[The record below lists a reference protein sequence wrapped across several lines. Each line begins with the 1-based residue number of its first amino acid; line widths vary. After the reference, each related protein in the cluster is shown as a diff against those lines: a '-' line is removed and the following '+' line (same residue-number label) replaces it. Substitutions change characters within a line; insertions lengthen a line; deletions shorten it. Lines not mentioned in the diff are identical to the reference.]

1 MSYDKFGTFMFSLAD
16 SPRHFWW
23 YHLFCWLLSAA
34 GVICILVAHE
44 HYTVDVI
51 VAYYITTRLFW
62 WYHAMA
68 NEKVGKILVDLQAI
82 LSMFLCRPFT

>member
-1 MSYDKFGTFMFSLAD
+1 MV
-16 SPRHFWW
+16 
-23 YHLFCWLLSAA
+23 CWLLSAA

-62 WYHAMA
+62 WYHSMA
-68 NEKVGKILVDLQAI
+68 NEKVSGAAVLGASHTAGGQFHRRD
-82 LSMFLCRPFT
+82 SRRCPGCG